1 MKLPILLLF
10 CFLLPVSSTQGQVS
24 SHNAAL
30 LVVECEAKN
39 GLCETQHLVRYRF
52 RDGVQ
57 VSRDVVLADP
67 DTSFNLG
74 GNHIYQNRY
83 VITRWGDVVDVEKKK
98 LLHDGEGDFVGT
110 DGSRVIQHVD
120 RRDVKGFFYYDLES
134 NRYARLRSP
143 KKWAL
148 PGLLSPDQTRSISTP
163 DFGDGEIWLHT
174 LNKKKKLLGS
184 KFRVGVSGSC
194 SMPTPPVLWLDDK
207 RILTQRTIGEIVILH
222 LNGRVEPLLTI
233 PITDTSGSVPSLDRD
248 AQGRITYAWSGGIHT
263 LDVENKKH
271 LPYEWAPLG
280 HGFELEVGLNQVYG
294 EIARFNGQE
303 IGRWW
308 SSAAITTEGFVAMI
322 YGEVGSNLGYPKGV
336 KVWNSKSKEWV
347 TIDAKW
353 MNTIIGWITE

>member
-1 MKLPILLLF
+1 MKLKIFPLLCLLLT
-10 CFLLPVSSTQGQVS
+10 VSSIQSHVS
-24 SHNAAL
+24 NHNAAL

-110 DGSRVIQHVD
+110 DGIRVIQHVN
-120 RRDVKGFFYYDLES
+120 RSDVKGFFFYDLES
-134 NRYARLRSP
+134 NRYARLKSP
-143 KKWAL
+143 GKWAL
-148 PGLLSPDQTRSISTP
+148 PGLLSPDQTRSVHAP
-163 DFGDGEIWLHT
+163 EFGDNEIWLHAP
-174 LNKKKKLLGS
+174 KRKKKLLGS
-184 KFRVGVSGSC
+184 KFRVGATGSC
-194 SMPTPPVLWLDDK
+194 SFPTPPVLWLDNK
-207 RILTQRTIGEIVILH
+207 RILTQRTIGELVILH
-222 LNGRVEPLLTI
+222 LNGRVEPMLKI
-233 PITDTSGSVPSLDRD
+233 PISDTSGSPPSLERD
-248 AQGRITYAWSGGIHT
+248 SEGRIIYAWSGGIHI
-263 LDVENKKH
+263 LDVENKKY

-280 HGFELEVGLNQVYG
+280 HGFELSVGFNQSYG
-294 EIARFNGQE
+294 EIIRFNGQE

-308 SSAAITTEGFVAMI
+308 SSTAITTEGFVAMI
-322 YGEVGSNLGYPKGV
+322 YGDVGSNLGYPKGV
-336 KVWNSKSKEWV
+336 KVWNSASKEWV

-353 MNTIIGWITE
+353 MNTIVGWIAE